1 MGDISVFYRGRNE
14 KYFDLYAAT
23 FMGLVERTQRGENR
37 DEGWWDKERAQLSGL
52 PDLQS
57 ERELPKQGNRGYCLK
72 MSGI

>member
-37 DEGWWDKERAQLSGL
+37 DEGWWDKERAQL
-52 PDLQS
+52 LQS
-57 ERELPKQGNRGYCLK
+57 ERELPTKVTEGTV
-72 MSGI
+72 

>member
-37 DEGWWDKERAQLSGL
+37 DEGWWDKERAQLSAL
-52 PDLQS
+52 PDL
-57 ERELPKQGNRGYCLK
+57 
-72 MSGI
+72 